1 MRPDPMARPAVD
13 PEATVHAL
21 VAEHPELHP
30 VLERLGIHVCCGGD
44 VPLAVAAER
53 DGVSLDEVLAGVL
66 AEIRVRPSE

>member
-1 MRPDPMARPAVD
+1 MRPDVTTRPDID

-21 VAEHPELHP
+21 VAGHPEVQP

-53 DGVSLDEVLAGVL
+53 DGVSLERLL
-66 AEIRVRPSE
+66 AEARAAIGPR